1 MLSTGQK
8 FWSGILFTQ
17 NRVKVS
23 FCSDGTDN
31 RMKFVTLVG
40 GFTISSC
47 ARFFNQMQNGVQK
60 REKPIQMVA
69 QITNISLGRMR
80 RQHYRLM
87 LLYHIKNEKTC
98 EGEEWEL
105 IWTRYE
111 ELQEL
116 FIERYPNS
124 DEFEVNPEEFPNCKD
139 TSIFS
144 KEKINAK
151 LRKIKFG

>member
-1 MLSTGQK
+1 
-8 FWSGILFTQ
+8 
-17 NRVKVS
+17 
-23 FCSDGTDN
+23 
-31 RMKFVTLVG
+31 
-40 GFTISSC
+40 
-47 ARFFNQMQNGVQK
+47 
-60 REKPIQMVA
+60 MVA

-111 ELQEL
+111 ELKEL

-124 DEFEVNPEEFPNCKD
+124 DEFEVDPEEFPNCKD

-151 LRKIKFG
+151 LSKIKFGYRKAVDSGRWSQWPCKGGWNCQGCSWKNCWCKKKLNF